1 VPRLAEALSQ
11 TFKSFSPDSL
21 ADRLF
26 GDSLED
32 WWQGYVQGLAEST
45 YSNPVQ
51 SAFFITTFAAMGCM
65 AKVDGRIQQAEINL
79 TSSVMD
85 HFNLHADHKR
95 LAIRLFNEGKES
107 DFNLDALLARFNK
120 SCQHRV
126 SVLHLF
132 IEIQLKLAFADAALN
147 SKEKTLLQR
156 MCKRLNIPKTVY
168 QRIERRFSS
177 EQSYRSVPPPML
189 KPMGLADA
197 CEILGVTRWSSKQDI
212 KLAYRRLMSQHHPDK
227 LLARKSSQ
235 QELEQATV
243 KAQEIKGAYEMIC
256 KIKKFR

>member
-1 VPRLAEALSQ
+1 MARIAEALSQ
-11 TFKSFSPDSL
+11 TFKSFSPDGL

-32 WWQGYVQGLAEST
+32 WWQDYVQELAGSA

-51 SAFFITTFAAMGCM
+51 SAFFITTFAAMGHM
-65 AKVDGRIQQAEINL
+65 AKVDGRIQESEISLAN
-79 TSSVMD
+79 SVMG

-107 DFNLDALLARFNK
+107 DFNLESVLGRFNK

-126 SVLHLF
+126 SVLHAF
-132 IEIQLKLAFADAALN
+132 IEIQLKLAFVDAALN
-147 SKEKTLLQR
+147 SKEQNLLAR
-156 MCKRLNIPKTVY
+156 MCKRLDIPKSVY
-168 QRIERRFSS
+168 QRIERRVAAV
-177 EQSYRSVPPPML
+177 QSGNAAPVQPT

-197 CEILGVTRWSSKQDI
+197 CAVLGVSRWTSRQDI

-227 LLARKSSQ
+227 LLARNSSK
-235 QELEQATV
+235 QEVEQATGKV
-243 KAQEIKGAYEMIC
+243 QQIKSAYEMIC